1 MNEYILNEIIEIIHR
16 VDVKEWKEADRAK
29 ICRHIEERMKE
40 CNCTEDEILRALK
53 EGRKYNWSTYATFIS
68 LRTNHRCKWGVC
80 CGGINFKASV
90 FNYSLFTIEHKNWNH
105 DDDDLDNLY
114 AACWVCN
121 KIKGRLKTTLD
132 QGIIDHL
139 EKKAAKLEQEIKW

>member
-16 VDVKEWKEADRAK
+16 VDVKEWKEADRVK

-90 FNYSLFTIEHKNWNH
+90 FNYSLFTIEHKNGNI
-105 DDDDLDNLY
+105 LKANSLIPNMPMDN
-114 AACWVCN
+114 AF
-121 KIKGRLKTTLD
+121 GRMNPSRRF
-132 QGIIDHL
+132 
-139 EKKAAKLEQEIKW
+139 